1 MVSYGCNA
9 ISDDENG
16 QGKTEIKRNL
26 KGRGNHKR
34 QNKRKRGCNLEP
46 IRDAYETQKEV
57 EKLKAYQEKLEL
69 RICQLEAARSGQI
82 GDSLGEGDLEVE
94 AKTRQYTKSEVLS
107 SHTEVKN
114 RNPKCAGANDNK
126 VMEESSLKRSQCDLI
141 VGESEKAD
149 LLLAFQ
155 PGDDDEE
162 VLEMRDEDVAKLLDG
177 E

>member
-9 ISDDENG
+9 ISDDENDR

-69 RICQLEAARSGQI
+69 RICRLEAARSDQI
-82 GDSLGEGDLEVE
+82 GEGDQKVK
-94 AKTRQYTKSEVLS
+94 AKTRQYTKSEVVAG
-107 SHTEVKN
+107 HTEVKN
-114 RNPKCAGANDNK
+114 LNPKCAGADESK
-126 VMEESSLKRSQCDLI
+126 VMEESSLKRSLCDLI

-149 LLLAFQ
+149 LLPAFQ
-155 PGDDDEE
+155 PGDDGEE
-162 VLEMRDEDVAKLLDG
+162 LLEMRDEDVAKLLDG

>member
-9 ISDDENG
+9 ISDDEND

-34 QNKRKRGCNLEP
+34 QNKRKRRCNLEP
-46 IRDAYETQKEV
+46 NRDTYETQKEV

-69 RICQLEAARSGQI
+69 RICRLEAARSDQI
-82 GDSLGEGDLEVE
+82 GEGDQKVK
-94 AKTRQYTKSEVLS
+94 AKTRQYTKSEVVAG
-107 SHTEVKN
+107 HMMEVKN
-114 RNPKCAGANDNK
+114 RNPKCAGNEIK
-126 VMEESSLKRSQCDLI
+126 MMEESSLKRSLCDLI

-155 PGDDDEE
+155 PGDDDED

>member
-1 MVSYGCNA
+1 MAAMPFQMMN
-9 ISDDENG
+9 D

-94 AKTRQYTKSEVLS
+94 AKTRQYTKSEVVAG
-107 SHTEVKN
+107 HMEVEN
-114 RNPKCAGANDNK
+114 LNPKCAGNESK
-126 VMEESSLKRSQCDLI
+126 MMEESSLKRSLCDI
-141 VGESEKAD
+141 FVGESDKDD
-149 LLLAFQ
+149 LLLASQ
-155 PGDDDEE
+155 PGDDEE

>member
-9 ISDDENG
+9 ISDDENDR

-69 RICQLEAARSGQI
+69 RICRLEAARSDQI
-82 GDSLGEGDLEVE
+82 GEGDQKVK
-94 AKTRQYTKSEVLS
+94 AKTRQYTKSEVVAG
-107 SHTEVKN
+107 HMEVKN
-114 RNPKCAGANDNK
+114 RNPKCAGNESK
-126 VMEESSLKRSQCDLI
+126 MMEESSLKRSLCDLI

>member
-9 ISDDENG
+9 ISDDEND

-69 RICQLEAARSGQI
+69 RICRLEAARSGQI
-82 GDSLGEGDLEVE
+82 GEGDQKVK

-107 SHTEVKN
+107 THTQVKN
-114 RNPKCAGANDNK
+114 RNPKCAGADGSK
-126 VMEESSLKRSQCDLI
+126 VMEESSLKRSLCDLI